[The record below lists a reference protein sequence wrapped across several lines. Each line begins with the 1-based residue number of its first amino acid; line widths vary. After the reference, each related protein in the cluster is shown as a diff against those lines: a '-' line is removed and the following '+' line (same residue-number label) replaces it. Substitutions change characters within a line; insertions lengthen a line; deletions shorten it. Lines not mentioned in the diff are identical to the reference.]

1 MRLISLLLLSAPTVS
16 SYSWVASQ
24 AGIDTSLLGRTHH
37 LQQRQADCP
46 FNAKHEPAVAYDK
59 NYPYLGARNGL
70 PGTGKGGIKVP
81 ADGDTAH
88 AFKAPTANDI
98 RGPCPGLNSAANVRL
113 CTVVHT
119 HADWD

>member
-1 MRLISLLLLSAPTVS
+1 MHLLSFLLLSASTVS

-24 AGIDTSLLGRTHH
+24 AGIDTSLLGRAQH
-37 LQQRQADCP
+37 LHQRQANCP
-46 FNAKHEPAVAYDK
+46 FNAKHEPAVAYNKD
-59 NYPYLGARNGL
+59 YPYLGARNGL

-98 RGPCPGLNSAANVRL
+98 RGPCPGLNTAANVRIHAI
-113 CTVVHT
+113 VRT
-119 HADWD
+119 HAD